1 MSNFLKKL
9 EYSIE
14 YFLKKYLPF
23 LLPDYL
29 KKNRQMAK
37 ISQKRR
43 RKETLL
49 GGGEVM
55 GSAS

>member
-1 MSNFLKKL
+1 
-9 EYSIE
+9 
-14 YFLKKYLPF
+14 LKKYLPF